1 MKMTA
6 KTWALAAAS
15 TALGVAT
22 AAPFEKTIDGLGVG
36 PVTVTCAEPGGWTLS
51 ATPGVGADG
60 VPELALALDAPA
72 PLPLP
77 KVAVTFDFPAI
88 DAHHKWT
95 GGQNPA
101 MPPNWSCG
109 SSSRLCSGFPIV
121 AFLNDGDRNRA
132 TVACSEAKRQVN
144 FDAGY
149 REEDSHLVWKVRLF
163 EEIEAPAAS
172 YRAKFRFDRRDVFFG
187 DAISDASRWITETA
201 QLTPARVPPA
211 AFEPLYSAWYS
222 FHQNVSDKE
231 VEAECAEAAKLGMKV
246 LIVDDGWQTDDN
258 NRGYAY
264 CGDWQVS
271 TNRFPDF
278 AAHVKR
284 IHDLGMK
291 YMVWY
296 GVPMIGHKSAND
308 ARFRGKY
315 LWSLDGRWAGYSCL
329 DPRFPEVREFLCGIY
344 EKAMRDWGLDG
355 LKLDFIDSFGFRGA
369 DPAVKENYAGRDI
382 RSLSE
387 AIDRLMKEIHARLT
401 SVKSDALVEFRQSYV
416 GPGIRQ
422 YGNMLRAADCPGDL
436 LANRM
441 RIANLRLTSGRTA
454 VHADMLEWNRG
465 ETAEG
470 AARFVLASLFG
481 VIQYSMML
489 RELPADHKRMVA
501 HWIGFTREHRDT
513 LLKGAFRP
521 RHFEANYPV
530 IEAESPAERIVAVY
544 NGLSVADCGAA
555 DRTVYVVNATGAG
568 RVAVRLAAP
577 CARAEVYDT
586 FGARV
591 ATVSLPAGLQDVA
604 VPVSGYVKLAF
615 PGALR
620 K

>member
-1 MKMTA
+1 MREMKTTA
-6 KTWALAAAS
+6 KKWVLVAAS
-15 TALGVAT
+15 AALGVAT

-36 PVTVTCAEPGGWTLS
+36 PVTVTCADPGGWTLS

-60 VPELALALDAPA
+60 VPELALALDAPS
-72 PLPLP
+72 PRPLP

-95 GGQNPA
+95 GNQNPA

-187 DAISDASRWITETA
+187 DAISDASAWITETSK
-201 QLTPARVPPA
+201 LTPAKVPPA

-278 AAHVKR
+278 AAHVAR
-284 IHDLGMK
+284 VHALGMK
-291 YMVWY
+291 YMIWF
-296 GVPMIGHKSAND
+296 GVPIVGPKSAN
-308 ARFRGKY
+308 Y
-315 LWSLDGRWAGYSCL
+315 
-329 DPRFPEVREFLCGIY
+329 PRFKDKFLYGTT
-344 EKAMRDWGLDG
+344 LDEYYDNVD
-355 LKLDFIDSFGFRGA
+355 KDAKDY
-369 DPAVKENYAGRDI
+369 VKDEMVKYAI
-382 RSLSE
+382 
-387 AIDRLMKEIHARLT
+387 
-401 SVKSDALVEFRQSYV
+401 
-416 GPGIRQ
+416 
-422 YGNMLRAADCPGDL
+422 
-436 LANRM
+436 
-441 RIANLRLTSGRTA
+441 
-454 VHADMLEWNRG
+454 
-465 ETAEG
+465 
-470 AARFVLASLFG
+470 
-481 VIQYSMML
+481 
-489 RELPADHKRMVA
+489 
-501 HWIGFTREHRDT
+501 
-513 LLKGAFRP
+513 
-521 RHFEANYPV
+521 
-530 IEAESPAERIVAVY
+530 
-544 NGLSVADCGAA
+544 
-555 DRTVYVVNATGAG
+555 
-568 RVAVRLAAP
+568 
-577 CARAEVYDT
+577 ARAENLTVTDEEYTAGAEDYAKNQYGLSSAAELESMYDKKT
-586 FGARV
+586 IRQALLYDKVHRAVVDYANVTLEDF
-591 ATVSLPAGLQDVA
+591 SDVI
-604 VPVSGYVKLAF
+604 G
-615 PGALR
+615 
-620 K
+620 